1 MRSKRD
7 DGGYTLTEML
17 VVIGI
22 IGLLAAALT
31 PALIG
36 QLSRARVK
44 TARLQLE
51 TVSAALEQFRSD
63 VSRYPSDAEGLAA
76 LVKSPTGAEGWLG
89 PYLRDPKALNDPW
102 GRPIAYRA
110 EPGGDRAELVSLGS
124 DGKTGGDGTAADI
137 HVP

>member
-1 MRSKRD
+1 MRRD
-7 DGGYTLTEML
+7 DSAYTLTEML

-22 IGLLAAALT
+22 ISLLAAALT

-51 TVSAALEQFRSD
+51 TVDAALEQFRSD
-63 VSRYPSDAEGLAA
+63 VGRYPTAAEGLPA
-76 LVKSPTGAEGWLG
+76 LVVTPKGAEGWIG
-89 PYLRDPKALNDPW
+89 PYLRDSKALKDPW
-102 GRPIAYRA
+102 GHPIIYKLDPTGAKA
-110 EPGGDRAELVSLGS
+110 TVESLGS
-124 DGKTGGDGTAADI
+124 DGQEGGDGTAADI